1 MLISVDPGRNGG
13 LACSDEG
20 VVYSFNMPDTPADL
34 WKLILSMKTG
44 ADDFALIE
52 QVGTYMP
59 GNSGPAAVTFAR
71 HCGQID
77 MALIAAGIKHD
88 TILPSKWEHWLIGK
102 PNYPKIA
109 KETPKKERR
118 KILAKR
124 KQERKNKIKAKV
136 QCLYPELKITL
147 KTSDALGILVYAMN
161 NQKQLTI

>member
-52 QVGTYMP
+52 QTGTYM
-59 GNSGPAAVTFAR
+59 SGESAPAAVTFAR
-71 HCGQID
+71 HCGHLD
-77 MALIAAGIKHD
+77 AFLIAAGIKHD
-88 TILPSKWEHWLIGK
+88 TVPAAKWQHWLIGK
-102 PNYPKIA
+102 PNWPKIS
-109 KETPKKERR
+109 KDIQGNERS